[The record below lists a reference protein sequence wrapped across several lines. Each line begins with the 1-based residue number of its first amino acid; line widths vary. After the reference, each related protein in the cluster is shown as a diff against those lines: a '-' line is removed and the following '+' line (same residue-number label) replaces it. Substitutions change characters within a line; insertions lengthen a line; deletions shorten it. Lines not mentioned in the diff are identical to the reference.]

1 MAGYDNTV
9 ANQKVFKPLA
19 ARNAWDENKHFEI
32 DTKRVWDKKK
42 KLTKQSSL
50 SSKFRAAIKTEKK

>member
-42 KLTKQSSL
+42 Y
-50 SSKFRAAIKTEKK
+50 

>member
-1 MAGYDNTV
+1 MTGYDNTI

-32 DTKRVWDKKK
+32 DIKRVWDKKNTNKTILAVFKISSSYQNGK
-42 KLTKQSSL
+42 K
-50 SSKFRAAIKTEKK
+50 